1 MVRFLIQRPIAV
13 LLTLLGLLAFSILAI
28 KDLPISLLP
37 SIEVPSVIIKVDYPN
52 NPARIIENNVLKPI
66 RNELNTLKGLK
77 SMESTA
83 SSEGG
88 SLYLDFDYGT
98 RMSLSYIEI
107 NEKIDRLMEIL
118 PRDMD
123 RPRIIRVNTADIP
136 IIRIQVVPKQG
147 TDFIELSEL
156 TEKVLKKRIEQLPG
170 ISMVDI
176 NGQRAQYIS
185 IQPNQAQLQA
195 LGIDEGTV
203 TQSIKAANQE
213 LGQLNIK
220 DGQYRYF
227 VRMANR
233 LNNVDE
239 IKKLPIRNA
248 DGTIVPLERVA
259 LVALAQ
265 QKTQSYHLYNGQ
277 EGLVISV
284 HKQTQAQMTEL
295 IPEVEEA
302 IEYFKTDYPQAD
314 FYLTQNQSE
323 LLEAGINN
331 LSTSLI
337 YGAIFAFAVLF
348 LFMGNYRLPLIMGI
362 ALPVSLLLSF
372 LLFKATGLSINIISL
387 SGLALGLG
395 MLIDNAIIVID
406 NISRKREEGKNLV
419 ESCIAG
425 VNEVMAPLISSVLT
439 TLAVFIPLVFLNGLS
454 GALFYDQALSI
465 SIILGTSLLVAFML
479 LPLLYKLFFAGK
491 KEKIAQDTAF
501 YSILL
506 KAYKKLFH
514 WVWGKKT
521 PVFIVLL
528 GLIPLSYWFLN
539 QLETT
544 GLPNLEKKESLIT
557 INWNAPIDV
566 ESNKNRVSQL
576 IGRIEA
582 EGVSEADIGIN
593 QFLLASAKSQI
604 EGAEIY
610 FSFDDM
616 KHKRQ
621 NDQLIAEYIS
631 TQYPEAS
638 YEISDA
644 KNAFDQIFDNSNIA
658 IRAKLRNLSQA
669 ELISKES
676 AEALRQA
683 LDDLKISPE
692 NGEGFIYN
700 QSIEATINQDALA
713 RYGISL
719 SNYKQ
724 ALRHVLDGMLVTEIK
739 RFGEVTP
746 IRISRDNNNLN
757 NRLQIAE
764 IKGNNGQNYPMSQF
778 ISFDF
783 VNAEKHITA
792 DATGIY
798 QALEWP
804 NIANKDVDMTLKAVK
819 KVAIDKE
826 LNVRF
831 NGRYFDQQEDLKQM
845 LFILS
850 ISIALLYFILAAQF
864 ESVIQPFIVILTLP
878 LGILG
883 ALLVI
888 DLSGSTLNVMSAIG
902 IIVMLGIMV
911 NDAILKIDTINRL
924 SKDFSNESGIKRAA
938 IEKAI
943 FKTSEIRLKPIL
955 MTSVT
960 TILALLP
967 VVFSAGIGADLQKPL
982 VFAVIGGLTIGT
994 FTALFFVPL
1003 AYWFLVRK

>member
-1 MVRFLIQRPIAV
+1 M
-13 LLTLLGLLAFSILAI
+13 
-28 KDLPISLLP
+28 
-37 SIEVPSVIIKVDYPN
+37 
-52 NPARIIENNVLKPI
+52 
-66 RNELNTLKGLK
+66 
-77 SMESTA
+77 
-83 SSEGG
+83 
-88 SLYLDFDYGT
+88 
-98 RMSLSYIEI
+98 
-107 NEKIDRLMEIL
+107 
-118 PRDMD
+118 
-123 RPRIIRVNTADIP
+123 RVNTADIP
-136 IIRIQVVPKQG
+136 IIRIQVLPRQG
-147 TDFIELSEL
+147 IDFIELSEL

-176 NGQRAQYIS
+176 NGRRTQYIS
-185 IQPNQAQLQA
+185 IQPNQAQLMA
-195 LGIDEGTV
+195 LGIDEATLR
-203 TQSIKAANQE
+203 QSIKAANQE

-259 LVALAQ
+259 QVALAQ

-295 IPEVEEA
+295 IPEVEKA
-302 IEYFKTDYPQAD
+302 IEYFKADYPQAD

-406 NISRKREEGKNLV
+406 NISRKREEGKTLI

-479 LPLLYKLFFAGK
+479 LPLLYKLFFSVK
-491 KEKIAQDTAF
+491 KEEILQDTAF
-501 YSILL
+501 YNTLL
-506 KAYKKLFH
+506 KAYKKLFY
-514 WVWGKKT
+514 WVWEKKT

-528 GLIPLSYWFLN
+528 GLIPLSYWYLN
-539 QLETT
+539 QLDTA
-544 GLPNLEKKESLIT
+544 GLPMLEKKESLIT

-566 ESNKNRVSQL
+566 ESNKNRVAQL

-582 EGVSEADIGIN
+582 EGISEADIGIN
-593 QFLLASAKSQI
+593 QFLLASDDSQI

-616 KHKRQ
+616 KHKRL

-638 YEISDA
+638 YEIRDA
-644 KNAFDQIFDNSNIA
+644 KNAFDQIFDNSSIA
-658 IRAKLRNLSQA
+658 IKAKLRDLSQA
-669 ELISKES
+669 ELISKDR
-676 AEALRQA
+676 AEALHQA
-683 LDDLKISPE
+683 LDHLKTNPE
-692 NGEGFIYN
+692 NGKGFIYD

-724 ALRHVLDGMLVTEIK
+724 ALSHVLDGMLVTEIK

-746 IRISRDNNNLN
+746 IRISRNNNNLN

-764 IKGNNGQNYPMSQF
+764 IKGNNGQYYPMSQF

-804 NIANKDVDMTLKAVK
+804 NMANKDVDMTLKAVK

-831 NGRYFDQQEDLKQM
+831 NGAYFDQQEDLKQM

-883 ALLVI
+883 ALLII

-924 SKDFSNESGIKRAA
+924 SKDFFNESGVKRAA

>member
-13 LLTLLGLLAFSILAI
+13 LLTLFGLLAFSILAI

-66 RNELNTLKGLK
+66 RNELNTLNGLK

-83 SSEGG
+83 SSEAG
-88 SLYLDFDYGT
+88 SLYLDFNYGT

-107 NEKIDRLMEIL
+107 NEKIDRLLETL

-136 IIRIQVVPKQG
+136 IIRIQVVPK
-147 TDFIELSEL
+147 TDADFIGLSEL

-170 ISMVDI
+170 VSMVDI
-176 NGQRAQYIS
+176 NGKRSQYIS
-185 IQPNQAQLQA
+185 IQPKQAQLQA
-195 LGIDEGTV
+195 LGIDETAL
-203 TQSIKAANQE
+203 TQAIKAANQE

-233 LNNVDE
+233 LSNLDE
-239 IKKLPIRNA
+239 IKRLPVRNA
-248 DGTIVPLERVA
+248 EGVIIPLHRVA
-259 LVALAQ
+259 EVAFDQ
-265 QKTQSYHLYNGQ
+265 EKTQSYHLYNGQ

-284 HKQTQAQMTEL
+284 HKQAQAQMTEL
-295 IPEVEEA
+295 IPEVEQA
-302 IEYFKTDYPQAD
+302 IELFKKDYPEAS
-314 FYLTQNQSE
+314 FYLTQNQSQ

-337 YGAIFAFAVLF
+337 YGGVFAFAVLF

-406 NISRKREEGKNLV
+406 NISRKREEGLNLI

-479 LPLLYKLFFAGK
+479 LPLLYRLLFSGK
-491 KEKIAQDTAF
+491 KQRILQDTFF
-501 YSILL
+501 YRALL
-506 KAYKKLFH
+506 SVYKKLFY
-514 WVWGKKT
+514 WVWTNKG
-521 PVFIVLL
+521 PAFVLL
-528 GLIPLSYWFLN
+528 LALIPLSYWYLN
-539 QLETT
+539 QLETA
-544 GLPNLEKKESLIT
+544 GLPNIEKKESLIS
-557 INWNAPIDV
+557 INWNAPINV
-566 ESNKNRVSQL
+566 ESNKSRVAQLISQL
-576 IGRIEA
+576 EIDGI
-582 EGVSEADIGIN
+582 SEADIGIN
-593 QFLLASAKSQI
+593 QFLLASDESQI

-610 FSFDDM
+610 FSF
-616 KHKRQ
+616 KNLESKQQ
-621 NDQLIAEYIS
+621 NDLLIADYIS
-631 TQYPEAS
+631 AQYPEAT

-644 KNAFDQIFDNSNIA
+644 KNAFDQIFDNGNTVL
-658 IRAKLRNLSQA
+658 RAKMRDLGRG
-669 ELISKES
+669 ELIGKQKADKIRSYLSDLMVGPES
-676 AEALRQA
+676 GQ
-683 LDDLKISPE
+683 
-692 NGEGFIYN
+692 GFVYE
-700 QSIEATINQDALA
+700 QSIEANINQDALA

-719 SNYKQ
+719 NSYKQ
-724 ALRHVLDGMLVTEIK
+724 ALSNVLDGMLITEIK

-746 IRISRDNNNLN
+746 IRISRNNNDFTT
-757 NRLQIAE
+757 RLQKAE
-764 IKGNNGQNYPMSQF
+764 IKGRNGQNYPMSEF
-778 ISFDF
+778 ISFEF

-792 DATGIY
+792 DATGVY
-798 QALEWP
+798 QAFEWP
-804 NIANKDVDMTLKAVK
+804 NLAAKEIEPTLNAVK
-819 KVAIDKE
+819 QITENNA

-831 NGRYFDQQEDLKQM
+831 DGGFFEQQQNLQQM
-845 LFILS
+845 LFVLS
-850 ISIALLYFILAAQF
+850 ISIVLLYFILAAQF

-883 ALLVI
+883 ALLI
-888 DLSGSTLNVMSAIG
+888 INLSGATLNVMSAIG

-924 SKDFSNESGIKRAA
+924 SKNFLIGAANKRSA

-967 VVFSAGIGADLQKPL
+967 VVFSSGIGADLQKPL

-1003 AYWFLVRK
+1003 AYWFLVKK